1 MKIKKLLGLLTVMI
15 AVFGFST
22 GAFAA
27 WGDPICTTCKG
38 CTVGNIPCT
47 IVEQA
52 ESSCDEFDYDSFYP
66 VPNYRR
72 GYCTTNSA
80 NCRAIFNICN
90 CETPSV
96 FDAGATI
103 GVRMTVL
110 VDGVAG
116 QLGAY
121 WAEAAAALEMKTFD
135 GTIPEDPCVDVGHL
149 ETFGLIDFFKA
160 DKITGATPLASSSC
174 DPIPDINQAVVLVSE
189 VGEGYPIT
197 AADVTEKRHQWWID
211 ILPIRIDRNVLHD
224 GELISVKIELLA
236 EGVGGICAECDAVC
250 ECVIDVAYVCCTV
263 AAKSIYFPY
272 VLPGSTSW
280 STGIVVTNLSST
292 IAPADMVATFTLT
305 DSTGAKFTYVK
316 SDFTTVVWSTWLN
329 NILAEFDGTPAT
341 GAGWLKVS
349 TNFSVDGYQFL
360 TDGIFGA
367 GTLPRGSTC
376 F

>member
-27 WGDPICTTCKG
+27 WGDPICKTCKG
-38 CTVGNIPCT
+38 CPVGNIPCD
-47 IVEQA
+47 IEEQTEEHA
-52 ESSCDEFDYDSFYP
+52 CNDFDYDSFYISP
-66 VPNYRR
+66 DNRH
-72 GYCTTNSA
+72 GYCTTNLA
-80 NCRAIFNICN
+80 PCRAIFNICN
-90 CETPSV
+90 CEDLSF

-121 WAEAAAALEMKTFD
+121 WAEDAAALAMRTFD
-135 GTIPEDPCVDVGHL
+135 GTIPEDPCFDAGVLVS
-149 ETFGLIDFFKA
+149 FGLIDFFKA
-160 DKITGATPLASSSC
+160 DKIITATPLVSSSC
-174 DPIPDINQAVVLVSE
+174 DPIPAANQAVVLVSE
-189 VGEGYPIT
+189 AGEGYVIDAT
-197 AADVTEKRHQWWID
+197 DVLEKRHKWWID

-329 NILAEFDGTPAT
+329 DILAEFDGTPAT

-349 TNFSVDGYQFL
+349 TNFTVDGYQFL

-367 GTLPRGSTC
+367 GTLPRG
-376 F
+376 

>member
-1 MKIKKLLGLLTVMI
+1 MKKLLVLITAMV
-15 AVFGFST
+15 AVFGFSA

-38 CTVGNIPCT
+38 CPVGNIPCN
-47 IVEQA
+47 IEEQA
-52 ESSCDEFDYDSFYP
+52 EDDCADFDYDSF
-66 VPNYRR
+66 VPSRH
-72 GYCTTNSA
+72 GYCSTNSA

-103 GVRMTVL
+103 GIRMTVL

-121 WAEAAAALEMKTFD
+121 WAEDATDLALKTFD
-135 GTIPEDPCVDVGHL
+135 GVIPEDPCADVGQL
-149 ETFGLIDFFKA
+149 ENFGLIDFFKA
-160 DKITGATPLASSSC
+160 DRISGATPLASSSC
-174 DPIPDINQAVVLVSE
+174 DPIIAANQAVVLVSE
-189 VGEGYPIT
+189 VGEGYVIDAT
-197 AADVTEKRHQWWID
+197 DVTEKRHKWWID

-236 EGVGGICAECDAVC
+236 EGSGGICAECDAVC
-250 ECVIDVAYVCCTV
+250 ECIIDVAYVCCTV

-316 SDFTTVVWSTWLN
+316 SDFTTVVWSAWLN
-329 NILAEFDGTPAT
+329 DILPMASSVRARCREVQPVFSSSLRDDCAVCSLKPWAESSMRAPP
-341 GAGWLKVS
+341 
-349 TNFSVDGYQFL
+349 
-360 TDGIFGA
+360 IF
-367 GTLPRGSTC
+367 
-376 F
+376 